1 MTETSDL
8 SLLGALLQS
17 VNVLPFSKHTCTPSR
32 ESLIPLWVASQ
43 NLRLLEEGGW
53 VVGGGGGGGGSERK
67 MGGGREERKAKSVG
81 GGEEALSY
89 LRGSV
94 SQCSYILGG

>member
-1 MTETSDL
+1 MHPERGVTSSILGRL
-8 SLLGALLQS
+8 SNVQLL
-17 VNVLPFSKHTCTPSR
+17 K
-32 ESLIPLWVASQ
+32 
-43 NLRLLEEGGW
+43 EGGW
-53 VVGGGGGGGGSERK
+53 LVQGGGGGGGRERK

-89 LRGSV
+89 PGGSV